1 MLTKELM
8 LRPGDADSGFVWLVG
23 AGPGAADLITV
34 RALNLLRRAEAV
46 VCDELVNREL
56 LESCPPGSERHFVGK
71 RAGCP
76 SATQSEINALLVA
89 LASAGK
95 KVVRL
100 KGGDPLIFGRA
111 GEEMQALREAG
122 IPFEIVPGVTA
133 ATAASAAAQL
143 PLTHR
148 DHSSAVVFVT
158 GHQCAA
164 NTSALDWGALAK
176 LRATLC
182 FYMGGRRLPEIAR
195 NLLNH
200 GMPAQMP
207 LAVISEASRPTQKII
222 TGTLAEAELLS
233 AGLAGQPALVV
244 IGEVVRHSSFHSAL
258 PGLQAEARQNSSAYA
273 NA

>member
-1 MLTKELM
+1 MLT
-8 LRPGDADSGFVWLVG
+8 PNQSSAGFVWLVG

-34 RALNLLRRAEAV
+34 RGLNLLRQAEAV

-56 LESCPPGSERHFVGK
+56 LGHCPPECERHFVGK
-71 RAGCP
+71 RAGCH
-76 SATQSEINALLVA
+76 SATQSEINATLVG

-122 IPFEIVPGVTA
+122 IPFEVVPGVTA
-133 ATAASAAAQL
+133 ATAASAAAGL

-164 NTSALDWGALAK
+164 NTSALDWGSLAR

-182 FYMGGRRLPEIAR
+182 FYMGVRRLPEIAR
-195 NLLNH
+195 NLLGH
-200 GMPAQMP
+200 GMPADMP
-207 LAVISEASRPTQKII
+207 LAVISEATLPAQKILI
-222 TGTLAEAELLS
+222 GTLDEAEELS
-233 AGLAGQPALVV
+233 LGLAGQPALVV
-244 IGEVVRHSSFHSAL
+244 IGEVVRLSTFAVEL
-258 PGLQAEARQNSSAYA
+258 PQLHAQTISRE
-273 NA
+273 

>member
-1 MLTKELM
+1 MLPLNQSF
-8 LRPGDADSGFVWLVG
+8 LGFVWLVG

-34 RALNLLRRAEAV
+34 RGLNLLRQAEAV

-56 LESCPPGSERHFVGK
+56 LGHCPADCEQHFVGK
-71 RAGCP
+71 RAGSH

-133 ATAASAAAQL
+133 ATAASAVAGL

-164 NTSALDWGALAK
+164 NTSALDWGSLTR

-182 FYMGGRRLPEIAR
+182 FYMGVRRLPEIAR
-195 NLLNH
+195 NLLGH
-200 GMPAQMP
+200 GMPADMP
-207 LAVISEASRPTQKII
+207 LALISEATLPAEKII
-222 TGTLAEAELLS
+222 IGTLGETEKLS
-233 AGLAGQPALVV
+233 AGLTGQPALVV
-244 IGEVVRHSSFHSAL
+244 IGEVVRLSTFATELPHLHAQAL
-258 PGLQAEARQNSSAYA
+258 AAG
-273 NA
+273 